1 VLGTASALLF
11 FKNPEAAAEA
21 KKLQFM
27 VIRNKEML
35 VSYFDMDKVKNKK
48 GNVFVKGLPPEAT
61 NKTLHDIFEGWGE
74 VFSSR
79 LAQDMEG
86 RSKGYG
92 YVQYMYHRI
101 GEVLLKNRYQVTA
114 IYPSLK
120 ISGYEERTNATFYT
134 NIYIK
139 NLPSNIT
146 TKDQLEELFTSFG
159 KITSSAIFPRS
170 MGNRINYFGFVNFEN
185 TADAKE
191 AVSKMHGKEVNNSVL
206 FVRKA
211 LNKEQRLR
219 EKRQQLLDFKK
230 KRRCCSLF
238 IREKDGGRLDESQ
251 VRVLFPGFN
260 IKGIHIR
267 KHWADGKLVN
277 ESVGIITFETEKD
290 AHLARME
297 DHGPLIISKLES
309 KEERRI
315 RMYKERY
322 KGVYFVY

>member
-1 VLGTASALLF
+1 MLGTASALVF
-11 FKNPEAAAEA
+11 FKNPEAAARA
-21 KKLQFM
+21 KKLQFT
-27 VIRNKEML
+27 VIRDKEML
-35 VSYFDMDKVKNKK
+35 VSYFDMDRVKNKK
-48 GNVFVKGLPPEAT
+48 GNIFVKGLPPEST
-61 NKTLHDIFEGWGE
+61 NKTLYDIFENWGE
-74 VFSSR
+74 IFSSR

-101 GEVLLKNRYQVTA
+101 GEGLLKNSYQITA
-114 IYPSLK
+114 IYPNLK
-120 ISGYEERTNATFYT
+120 ISGYEERTRTAIYK
-134 NIYIK
+134 NIYVK

-146 TKDQLEELFTSFG
+146 TKEQLEELFAPFG
-159 KITSSAIFPRS
+159 KTTSSVIFARPMR
-170 MGNRINYFGFVNFEN
+170 GRTNFFGFVSFEN

-191 AVSKMHGKEVNNSVL
+191 AVNKMHGKEINNSVL

-211 LNKEQRLR
+211 LNREQRLR
-219 EKRQQLLDFKK
+219 EKRQQLLDLKK
-230 KRRCCSLF
+230 RRRCCSLF
-238 IREKDGGRLDESQ
+238 MREKDGTPLDERQIRHIFS
-251 VRVLFPGFN
+251 GFN

-267 KHWADGKLVN
+267 KHWSNGELVN

-315 RMYKERY
+315 RANKERY
-322 KGVYFVY
+322 KGMYFVY